1 MHNSHSNHYDLAA
14 LAREEMIAEGFTPD
28 FPAEARQQVAA
39 LRAHAVAPA
48 PDGAVRDMRGLLW
61 SSIDNDTSRDLD
73 QIEVAERLPDGAIR
87 IRIGIA
93 DVDSDV
99 PKGSPVDTHA
109 AANCTTVY
117 TGVKNFPMLPED
129 LSTDLTSLN
138 EHADRLAVVVEL
150 TVAADGTVQ
159 DGTACRAVVR
169 NAAQLA
175 YSSVGPWLE
184 GKPEGQG
191 DAPPKVAASP
201 DLQAQLRL
209 QDEAAQKLRAQR
221 HRLGAL
227 DLDRSESEAVMSD
240 GHVTGIKPRFRN
252 RASQLIEDFM
262 VAANGVIA
270 RLLRD
275 HRISSI
281 RRVVQTPERWDRIV
295 ELAARTGDS
304 LPGDPDSGALNRYLM
319 KRRAEDPVHYAD
331 LSLAVVKL
339 MGPGEYVL
347 ERPGDAAVG
356 HFALAVHDYTH
367 STAPNR
373 RFADLVTQRLVKA
386 VLAKQASAYGDAE
399 LDGVARNCTLRE
411 DAERK
416 VERAMS
422 KRIAAVAMHGRI
434 GEVFPAVVTGV
445 TPKGVFVRALS
456 PPVEGRL
463 MHGEHGLDVGDQIHV
478 KLLSTDPQRGFIDFG
493 RA

>member
-1 MHNSHSNHYDLAA
+1 MSNLPGTHYDLPA
-14 LAREEMIAEGFTPD
+14 LARQEMIAEGFTPD
-28 FPAEARQQVAA
+28 FPPEAQRQVEA
-39 LRAHAVAPA
+39 LRAHPAQPA
-48 PDGAVRDMRGLLW
+48 PDGTVRDLRGLLW

-73 QIEVAERLPDGAIR
+73 QIEVAEGLANGDIR

-93 DVDSDV
+93 DVDGDV
-99 PKGSPVDTHA
+99 PKGSPIDTHA

-117 TGVKNFPMLPED
+117 TGVKNFPMLPDE

-138 EHADRLAVVVEL
+138 EHADRLSVVVEL
-150 TVAADGTVQ
+150 TVAADGSVQ
-159 DGTACRAVVR
+159 DGTAYRAVTR

-184 GKPEGQG
+184 GQG
-191 DAPPKVAASP
+191 EAPAKVAASR

-227 DLDRSESEAVMSD
+227 DLDRSESEPILSD

-275 HRISSI
+275 NRVSSI
-281 RRVVQTPERWDRIV
+281 RIV

-304 LPGDPDSGALNRYLM
+304 LPADPDSGALNRYLM

-347 ERPGDAAVG
+347 ERPSDTAAG

-386 VLAKQASAYGDAE
+386 VLAKQVSPYGDAE

-463 MHGEHGLDVGDQIHV
+463 MRGELGLDVGDQIRV
-478 KLLSTDPQRGFIDFG
+478 KLLSTDPVRGFIDFG
-493 RA
+493 RS

>member
-1 MHNSHSNHYDLAA
+1 MSNSHGNHYDLAA
-14 LAREEMIAEGFTPD
+14 MAREEMIARGFSPD
-28 FPAEARQQVAA
+28 FSPEVLRQVAA
-39 LRAHAVAPA
+39 LRAKPA
-48 PDGAVRDMRGLLW
+48 LPPTDGAVHDLRGLLW

-73 QIEVAERLPDGAIR
+73 QIEVAERLASGAIR

-99 PKGSPVDTHA
+99 PKDSPIDRHA
-109 AANCTTVY
+109 AANCNTVY
-117 TGVKNFPMLPED
+117 TGVKNFPMLPDD

-138 EHADRLAVVVEL
+138 EHADRLSVVVEL
-150 TVAADGTVQ
+150 TVAADGSVQ
-159 DGTACRAVVR
+159 DGTAYRALTR

-184 GKPEGQG
+184 GQG
-191 DAPPKVAASP
+191 TAPAKVAASQ

-209 QDEAAQKLRAQR
+209 QDEAAQSLRAER

-227 DLDRSESEAVMSD
+227 DLERTETEPVLSD

-270 RLLRD
+270 RMLRD
-275 HRISSI
+275 NHISSL
-281 RRVVQTPERWDRIV
+281 RRVVKTPQRWDRIV

-304 LPGDPDSGALNRYLM
+304 LPGDPDSGALNQYLL
-319 KRRAEDPVHYAD
+319 KRRAEDPTHYSD

-347 ERPGDAAVG
+347 ERPGDTAVG

-373 RFADLVTQRLVKA
+373 RFADLVSQRLVKA
-386 VLAKQASAYGDAE
+386 VLAKQPAPYGDSE
-399 LDGVARNCTLRE
+399 LERVARNCTLKE

-416 VERAMS
+416 VERAMN
-422 KRIAAVAMHGRI
+422 KRIAAVAMHSRI
-434 GEVFPAVVTGV
+434 GEIFPAVVTGV
-445 TPKGVFVRALS
+445 TPDGTYVRALS

-463 MHGEHGLDVGDQIHV
+463 MRGEHGLDVGDQVHV
-478 KLLSTDPQRGFIDFG
+478 KLLNTDPQRGFIDFG
-493 RA
+493 RM

>member
-1 MHNSHSNHYDLAA
+1 MPNSHSNHYDLAA
-14 LAREEMIAEGFTPD
+14 LAREEMIARGFTPD
-28 FPAEARQQVAA
+28 FSPEVLRQVAA
-39 LRAHAVAPA
+39 LRAHPA
-48 PDGAVRDMRGLLW
+48 LPPADGAVRDLRGLLW

-73 QIEVAERLPDGAIR
+73 QIEVAERLPSGALR

-99 PKGSPVDTHA
+99 PKDSPIDRHA
-109 AANCTTVY
+109 AANCNTVY
-117 TGVKNFPMLPED
+117 TGVKNFPMLPDD

-150 TVAADGTVQ
+150 TVAADGSAQ
-159 DGTACRAVVR
+159 DGTAYRAIVR

-184 GKPEGQG
+184 GQG
-191 DAPPKVAASP
+191 AAPAKVAASP
-201 DLQAQLRL
+201 DLQVQLRL
-209 QDEAAQKLRAQR
+209 QDGAAQALRTQR

-227 DLDRSESEAVMSD
+227 DLDRPETEPVISD

-252 RASQLIEDFM
+252 RASELIEDFM

-270 RLLRD
+270 RMLRD
-275 HRISSI
+275 NHIASL
-281 RRVVQTPERWDRIV
+281 RRVVKTPERWDRIV
-295 ELAARTGDS
+295 ELAARTGDI
-304 LPGDPDSGALNRYLM
+304 LPGDPDSGALNQYLT
-319 KRRAEDPVHYAD
+319 KRRAEDPVHYSD

-347 ERPGDAAVG
+347 ERPGDTAVG

-373 RFADLVTQRLVKA
+373 RFADLVSQRLVKA
-386 VLAKQASAYGDAE
+386 VLARQPAPYGDAE
-399 LDGVARNCTLRE
+399 LEVVARNCTFKE

-416 VERAMS
+416 VARAMN
-422 KRIAAVAMHGRI
+422 KRIAAVAMHSRI
-434 GEVFPAVVTGV
+434 GELFPAVVTGAS
-445 TPKGVFVRALS
+445 PKGTYVRALS

-463 MHGEHGLDVGDQIHV
+463 MRGEHGLDVGDQIRV
-478 KLLSTDPQRGFIDFG
+478 KLLNTDPQRGFIDFG
-493 RA
+493 RV

>member
-1 MHNSHSNHYDLAA
+1 MQNPNGNHYDLAA
-14 LAREEMIAEGFTPD
+14 LARQEMIAEGFTPD
-28 FPAEARQQVAA
+28 FSPEVQRQVAA
-39 LRAHAVAPA
+39 LRAHPAQPA
-48 PDGAVRDMRGLLW
+48 PDGTVRDLRNLPW

-73 QIEVAERLPDGAIR
+73 QIEVAERLADGSIR

-99 PKGSPVDTHA
+99 PKGSPIDTHA

-117 TGVKNFPMLPED
+117 TGVKNFPMLPDD

-138 EHADRLAVVVEL
+138 EHADRLSVVVEL
-150 TVAADGTVQ
+150 TVAADGSVQ
-159 DGTACRAVVR
+159 DGTAYRAITR

-175 YSSVGPWLE
+175 YSSVGLWLE
-184 GKPEGQG
+184 GQAG
-191 DAPPKVAASP
+191 APAKLAASP

-227 DLDRSESEAVMSD
+227 DLDRNESEAVMSD
-240 GHVTGIKPRFRN
+240 GRVTGIQERSRN

-270 RLLRD
+270 RMLRD
-275 HRISSI
+275 NRISSI
-281 RRVVQTPERWDRIV
+281 RRVVRTPERWDRIV
-295 ELAARTGDS
+295 ELAARTGDT
-304 LPGDPDSGALNRYLM
+304 LPGDPDSGALNQYLM

-347 ERPGDAAVG
+347 ERPGEAAVG

-373 RFADLVTQRLVKA
+373 RFADLVSQRLVKA
-386 VLAKQASAYGDAE
+386 VLAKQPSPYGDAE
-399 LDGVARNCTLRE
+399 LAGVARNCTERE

-422 KRIAAVAMHGRI
+422 KRIAAVALHDRI

-445 TPKGVFVRALS
+445 TPKGVFVRSLS

-463 MHGEHGLDVGDQIHV
+463 MRGEHGLDVGDQIRV
-478 KLLSTDPQRGFIDFG
+478 TLLSTDPQRGFIDFG
-493 RA
+493 RS

>member
-1 MHNSHSNHYDLAA
+1 MPNLPGTHYDLPA
-14 LAREEMIAEGFTPD
+14 LARQEMIAEGFTPD
-28 FPAEARQQVAA
+28 FSPEVARQVAA
-39 LRAHAVAPA
+39 LRAHAAQPA
-48 PDGAVRDMRGLLW
+48 PDGTVCDLRGMLW

-73 QIEVAERLPDGAIR
+73 QIEVAERLANGDIR

-93 DVDSDV
+93 DVDGDV
-99 PKGSPVDTHA
+99 PKGSPIDTHA

-117 TGVKNFPMLPED
+117 TGVRNFPMLPDD

-138 EHADRLAVVVEL
+138 EHADRLSVVVEL
-150 TVAADGTVQ
+150 TVAADGSVQ
-159 DGTACRAVVR
+159 DGTAYRAVAR
-169 NAAQLA
+169 NTAQLA

-184 GKPEGQG
+184 GQG
-191 DAPPKVAASP
+191 PAPAKAASQ

-227 DLDRSESEAVMSD
+227 DLDRSETEPILSD

-252 RASQLIEDFM
+252 RASELIEDFM

-275 HRISSI
+275 NRISSI
-281 RRVVQTPERWDRIV
+281 RRVVKTPERWDRIV

-304 LPGDPDSGALNRYLM
+304 LPADPDSGALNSFLM
-319 KRRAEDPVHYAD
+319 KRRTVDPVHYSD

-347 ERPGDAAVG
+347 ERPGETAVG

-386 VLAKQASAYGDAE
+386 VLAKQPSPYVDGE

-416 VERAMS
+416 VERAMN

-445 TPKGVFVRALS
+445 TPKGTFVRALS

-463 MHGEHGLDVGDQIHV
+463 MRGEHGLDVGDQIHV
-478 KLLSTDPQRGFIDFG
+478 KLLNTDPQRGFIDFG
-493 RA
+493 RS

>member
-14 LAREEMIAEGFTPD
+14 LARQEMIAEGFSPD
-28 FPAEARQQVAA
+28 FSPEVLRQVAA
-39 LRAHAVAPA
+39 LRAQGAPSGN
-48 PDGAVRDMRGLLW
+48 GAVRDLRGLWW
-61 SSIDNDTSRDLD
+61 SSIDNDSSRDLD
-73 QIEVAERLPDGAIR
+73 QIEVAERGANGAIR
-87 IRIGIA
+87 IRVGVA
-93 DVDSDV
+93 DVDRDV
-99 PKGSPVDTHA
+99 PKGSPIDRHA

-117 TGVKNFPMLPED
+117 TGVRNFAMLPED

-138 EHADRLAVVVEL
+138 EHADRLSVVVEL
-150 TVAADGTVQ
+150 TVAVDGSVQ
-159 DGTACRAVVR
+159 DGTAYHAVTR

-175 YSSVGPWLE
+175 YSSIGPWLE
-184 GKPEGQG
+184 GETA
-191 DAPPKVAASP
+191 APAKIAESP

-209 QDEAAQKLRAQR
+209 QDEAAQRMRELR

-227 DLDRSESEAVMSD
+227 DLDRAEIEAVISG
-240 GHVTGIKPRFRN
+240 GHVTGIRPRHRN

-262 VAANGVIA
+262 IAANGVIA

-275 HRISSI
+275 RRVSSI
-281 RRVVQTPERWDRIV
+281 RRVVKTPERWDRIV
-295 ELAARTGDS
+295 ELAARTGDR
-304 LPGDPDSGALNRYLM
+304 LPADPDSAALNRFLM

-347 ERPGDAAVG
+347 ERAGDESIG

-386 VLAKQASAYGDAE
+386 GMGQQPSPYSDGE
-399 LDGVARNCTLRE
+399 LDEAARNCTERE
-411 DAERK
+411 DAARK
-416 VERAMS
+416 VERAMG
-422 KRIAAVAMHGRI
+422 KRIAAVALRDRI

-445 TPKGVFVRALS
+445 RPKGTFVRLVS

-463 MHGEHGLDVGDQIHV
+463 MRGEHGLDVGDQVRV

>member
-1 MHNSHSNHYDLAA
+1 MHHSHGNHYDLAA
-14 LAREEMIAEGFTPD
+14 LAREEMLDKGFSPD
-28 FPAEARQQVAA
+28 FSPAAQRQAAA
-39 LRAHAVAPA
+39 LRAHPAPA
-48 PDGAVRDMRGLLW
+48 VPDGAVRDLRSLPW

-73 QIEVAERLPDGAIR
+73 QIEVAERLPGGAIR

-93 DVDSDV
+93 DVDGDV
-99 PKGSPVDTHA
+99 PKETPIDQHA

-138 EHADRLAVVVEL
+138 EHADRLSVVVEL
-150 TVAADGTVQ
+150 AVNADGSVQ
-159 DGTACRAVVR
+159 DGTAYRAVTR

-184 GKPEGQG
+184 GKGA
-191 DAPPKVAASP
+191 APAKLAASQ

-209 QDEAAQKLRAQR
+209 QDEAAQSLRAQR

-227 DLDRSESEAVMSD
+227 DLDRNETEAVLTD
-240 GHVTGIKPRFRN
+240 GRVTGIQARSRN

-275 HRISSI
+275 HRIASI
-281 RRVVQTPERWDRIV
+281 RRVVKTPERWDRIV
-295 ELAARTGDS
+295 ELAARTGDT
-304 LPGDPDSGALNRYLM
+304 LPPDPDSGALNQYLM
-319 KRRAEDPVHYAD
+319 KRRTADPVHYAD

-347 ERPGDAAVG
+347 ERPGDTAIG

-386 VLAKQASAYGDAE
+386 VLSGQSSPYGDSE
-399 LDGVARNCTLRE
+399 LDGIARNCTLRE

-422 KRIAAVAMHGRI
+422 KRIAAVAMHDRI

-445 TPKGVFVRALS
+445 TPNGTFVRAL
-456 PPVEGRL
+456 PPAVEGRL
-463 MHGEHGLDVGDQIHV
+463 MRGEHGLDVGDQIRV
-478 KLLSTDPQRGFIDFG
+478 KLLNTDPVHGFIDFA

>member
-1 MHNSHSNHYDLAA
+1 MPNSTGTHYDLAA
-14 LAREEMIAEGFTPD
+14 LARQEMIAEGFTPD
-28 FPAEARQQVAA
+28 FPPEAQRQVAA
-39 LRAHAVAPA
+39 LRAHATPPA
-48 PDGAVRDMRGLLW
+48 PDGVVRDLRSLLW

-73 QIEVAERLPDGAIR
+73 QIEVAERLANGDIR

-93 DVDSDV
+93 DVDGDV
-99 PKGSPVDTHA
+99 PKGTPLDTHA

-117 TGVKNFPMLPED
+117 TGVKNFPMLPDD

-138 EHADRLAVVVEL
+138 EHADRLSVVVEL
-150 TVAADGTVQ
+150 TVAADGSVG
-159 DGTACRAVVR
+159 DGTAYRAVTR

-184 GKPEGQG
+184 GQAA
-191 DAPPKVAASP
+191 APAKAAASQ

-209 QDEAAQKLRAQR
+209 QDEAAQKLREQR

-227 DLDRSESEAVMSD
+227 DLDRSETEAILSSD
-240 GHVTGIKPRFRN
+240 GKVTGIKPRFRN

-275 HRISSI
+275 NHVSSI
-281 RRVVQTPERWDRIV
+281 RRVVKTPERWDRIV
-295 ELAARTGDS
+295 ELASRTGDS
-304 LPGDPDSGALNRYLM
+304 LPGDPDSGALNRFLM
-319 KRRAEDPVHYAD
+319 KRRAADPVHYAD

-347 ERPGDAAVG
+347 ERAGEAAVG

-386 VLAKQASAYGDAE
+386 VLVKQPSPYGDAE
-399 LDGVARNCTLRE
+399 LDSVAHNCTLRE

-422 KRIAAVAMHGRI
+422 KRIAAVAIHDRI

-445 TPKGVFVRALS
+445 TSKGTFVRALS
-456 PPVEGRL
+456 PAVEGRL
-463 MHGEHGLDVGDQIHV
+463 MRGEAGLDVGDQIRV
-478 KLLSTDPQRGFIDFG
+478 KLLNTDPVRGFIDFG
-493 RA
+493 RV

>member
-1 MHNSHSNHYDLAA
+1 MPNSHNDHYDLAA
-14 LAREEMIAEGFTPD
+14 LARDEMIGEGFSPD
-28 FPAEARQQVAA
+28 FPAEVARQVAA
-39 LRAHAVAPA
+39 LRAHARQPS
-48 PDGAVRDMRGLLW
+48 PGGAVQDLRGLLW

-73 QIEVAERLPDGAIR
+73 QIEVAERLANGDIR

-99 PKGSPVDTHA
+99 PKGSPIDTHA

-117 TGVKNFPMLPED
+117 TGVKNFPMLPDD
-129 LSTDLTSLN
+129 LSTDLTSQN
-138 EHADRLAVVVEL
+138 EHADRLSVVVEL
-150 TVAADGTVQ
+150 TVAADGSVA
-159 DGTACRAVVR
+159 DGTAYRAITR

-175 YSSVGPWLE
+175 YNSVGSWLE
-184 GKPEGQG
+184 GQG
-191 DAPPKVAASP
+191 AAPAKVAASA

-227 DLDRSESEAVMSD
+227 DLDRPESEIVTSD
-240 GHVTGIKPRFRN
+240 GRVTGIKPRFRN
-252 RASQLIEDFM
+252 RASQLIEDLM

-275 HRISSI
+275 NHIASL
-281 RRVVQTPERWDRIV
+281 RRVVKTPARWDRIV
-295 ELAARTGDS
+295 ELAARTGDK
-304 LPGDPDSGALNRYLM
+304 LPGDPDSGALNQYLM
-319 KRRAEDPVHYAD
+319 KRRAADPVHYTD

-347 ERPGDAAVG
+347 ERPGEAAVG

-373 RFADLVTQRLVKA
+373 RFADLVSQRLVKA
-386 VLAKQASAYGDAE
+386 VLAKQASPYAEAE
-399 LDGVARNCTLRE
+399 LDGVAHHCTLRE

-416 VERAMS
+416 VERAMQ
-422 KRIAAVAMHGRI
+422 KRIAAVAMHDRI
-434 GEVFPAVVTGV
+434 GEIFSAVVTGV
-445 TPKGVFVRALS
+445 APKGTFVRAMS
-456 PPVEGRL
+456 PAVEGRL
-463 MHGEHGLDVGDQIHV
+463 MRGEHGLDVGDQIRV
-478 KLLSTDPQRGFIDFG
+478 KLLSTDPQRGFIDFA
-493 RA
+493 RS

>member
-1 MHNSHSNHYDLAA
+1 MPNTHGNHYDLAA
-14 LAREEMIAEGFTPD
+14 LARQEMIAEGFAPD
-28 FPAEARQQVAA
+28 FSPEVLRQVAA
-39 LRAHAVAPA
+39 LRAHTGQPVSAST
-48 PDGAVRDMRGLLW
+48 VRDLRGLLW

-73 QIEVAERLPDGAIR
+73 QIEVAERIPNGAIR
-87 IRIGIA
+87 IRVGIA

-99 PKGSPVDTHA
+99 PKDSPIDRHA
-109 AANCTTVY
+109 AVNCNTVY
-117 TGVKNFPMLPED
+117 TGVKNFPMLPDD

-138 EHADRLAVVVEL
+138 EHADRLSVVVEL
-150 TVAADGTVQ
+150 TVAADGSVQ
-159 DGTACRAVVR
+159 DGTAYRAVTR

-184 GKPEGQG
+184 GQG
-191 DAPPKVAASP
+191 AAPAKVAASQ

-209 QDEAAQKLRAQR
+209 QDEAAQALRTQR

-227 DLDRSESEAVMSD
+227 DLDRTETEPVITD

-252 RASQLIEDFM
+252 RASELIEDFM

-275 HRISSI
+275 NHISSL
-281 RRVVQTPERWDRIV
+281 RRVVKTPERWDRIV
-295 ELAARTGDS
+295 ELASRTGDT
-304 LPGDPDSGALNRYLM
+304 LPADPDSGALNQYLM
-319 KRRAEDPVHYAD
+319 KRRTADPAHYDD

-347 ERPGDAAVG
+347 ERPGDTAVG

-373 RFADLVTQRLVKA
+373 RFADLVSQRLVKA
-386 VLAKQASAYGDAE
+386 VLAKQPSPYSDAE
-399 LDGVARNCTLRE
+399 LDSVARNCTQRE

-416 VERAMS
+416 VERNMN
-422 KRIAAVAMHGRI
+422 KRIAAVAMHDRI

-445 TPKGVFVRALS
+445 SPKGTFVRALS

-463 MHGEHGLDVGDQIHV
+463 MRGEHGLDVGDQIRV
-478 KLLSTDPQRGFIDFG
+478 KLLNTDPQRGFIDFG
-493 RA
+493 RM

>member
-1 MHNSHSNHYDLAA
+1 MPDPHGNHYDLPA
-14 LAREEMIAEGFTPD
+14 LARQEMIAEGFHPD
-28 FPAEARQQVAA
+28 FSAEVARQVTA
-39 LRAHAVAPA
+39 LRAHSAQPA
-48 PDGAVRDMRGLLW
+48 PDGALRDLRALPW

-73 QIEVAERLPDGAIR
+73 QIEVADRLANGAIR

-93 DVDSDV
+93 DVDGDV
-99 PKGSPVDTHA
+99 PKGSPIDEHA

-117 TGVKNFPMLPED
+117 TGVKNFCMLPEE

-138 EHADRLAVVVEL
+138 EHADRPSVVVDL
-150 TVAADGTVQ
+150 TVDADGSVR
-159 DGTACRAVVR
+159 DGTAYRALTR
-169 NAAQLA
+169 NTAQLA

-184 GKPEGQG
+184 GQA
-191 DAPPKVAASP
+191 APPAKLAASQE
-201 DLQAQLRL
+201 LQAQLRL
-209 QDEAAQKLRAQR
+209 QDEVAQKLRELR

-227 DLDRSESEAVMSD
+227 DLDRAESEAVMSD
-240 GHVTGIKPRFRN
+240 GHVTGIKARHRN
-252 RASQLIEDFM
+252 RATQLIEDFM

-270 RLLRD
+270 RLLLD
-275 HRISSI
+275 HHVPSL
-281 RRVVQTPERWDRIV
+281 RRVVRTPERWDRIV
-295 ELAARTGDS
+295 ELAARAGER
-304 LPGDPDSGALNRYLM
+304 LPADPDSGALNQFLM
-319 KRRAEDPVHYAD
+319 KRRAADPVHYAD

-347 ERPGDAAVG
+347 ERPGDAPIG

-386 VLAKQASAYGDAE
+386 AVAGQPAPYTGAE
-399 LDGVARNCTLRE
+399 LEQVARNCTSRE
-411 DAERK
+411 DAARK

-422 KRIAAVAMHGRI
+422 KRIAAVAMHARI
-434 GEVFPAVVTGV
+434 GEFFPAVVTGV
-445 TPKGVFVRALS
+445 TPKGTFVRALS

-463 MHGEHGLDVGDQIHV
+463 MHGEHGLDVGDQIRV
-478 KLLSTDPQRGFIDFG
+478 KLLDTDPVRGFIDFG

>member
-1 MHNSHSNHYDLAA
+1 MPNSHSNHYDLAG
-14 LAREEMIAEGFTPD
+14 LAREEMIEKGFTPD
-28 FPAEARQQVAA
+28 FSPEVERQVAS
-39 LRAHAVAPA
+39 LRAHPA
-48 PDGAVRDMRGLLW
+48 QPLAGGMVHDLRNLLW

-73 QIEVAERLPDGAIR
+73 QVEVAERLPNGAIR
-87 IRIGIA
+87 IRVGIA

-99 PKGSPVDTHA
+99 PKDSPIDTHA

-117 TGVKNFPMLPED
+117 TGVKNFPMLPDD

-138 EHADRLAVVVEL
+138 ERVDRLSVVVEL

-159 DGTACRAVVR
+159 DGTAYRAVTR

-184 GKPEGQG
+184 GQG
-191 DAPPKVAASP
+191 AAPPKIAASP
-201 DLQAQLRL
+201 DLLAQLRL
-209 QDEAAQKLRAQR
+209 QDEAAQNLRTQR

-227 DLDRSESEAVMSD
+227 DLDRAETEAVMSD
-240 GHVTGIKPRFRN
+240 GHITGIKARYRN

-270 RLLRD
+270 RLMRD
-275 HRISSI
+275 HKISSI
-281 RRVVQTPERWDRIV
+281 RRVVKTPERWDRIV
-295 ELAARTGDS
+295 ELAARTGDT
-304 LPGDPDSGALNRYLM
+304 LPGDPDSGALNQYLM
-319 KRRAEDPVHYAD
+319 RRRAADPAHYAD

-347 ERPGDAAVG
+347 ERPGDTAVG

-373 RFADLVTQRLVKA
+373 RFADLVSQRLVKA
-386 VLAKQASAYGDAE
+386 VLTGQPSPYGDAE
-399 LDGVARNCTLRE
+399 LDRVARNCTERE

-422 KRIAAVAMHGRI
+422 KRIAAVAMHSRI

-463 MHGEHGLDVGDQIHV
+463 MRGERGLDVGDQIQV
-478 KLLSTDPQRGFIDFG
+478 KLLNTDPQRGFIDFA
-493 RA
+493 RS

>member
-1 MHNSHSNHYDLAA
+1 MPNSPGTHYDLPA
-14 LAREEMIAEGFTPD
+14 LARQEMIAEGFTPD
-28 FPAEARQQVAA
+28 FPPEAQRQVAA
-39 LRAHAVAPA
+39 LRAHAAAPVLSS
-48 PDGAVRDMRGLLW
+48 AVRDLRGLLW

-73 QIEVAERLPDGAIR
+73 QIEMAERLANGAIR

-99 PKGSPVDTHA
+99 PKGSPIDTHA

-117 TGVKNFPMLPED
+117 TGVKNFPMLPDD

-138 EHADRLAVVVEL
+138 EHADRLSVVVEL
-150 TVAADGTVQ
+150 TVAADGTAQ
-159 DGTACRAVVR
+159 DGTAYCAVTR

-184 GKPEGQG
+184 GKGA
-191 DAPPKVAASP
+191 APAKVAASQ

-209 QDEAAQKLRAQR
+209 QDEAAQNLRAQR

-227 DLDRSESEAVMSD
+227 DLDRSETEAVLTD
-240 GHVTGIKPRFRN
+240 GKVTGIQPRFRN

-275 HRISSI
+275 NRISSI
-281 RRVVQTPERWDRIV
+281 RRVVKTPERWDRIV

-304 LPGDPDSGALNRYLM
+304 LPADPDSGALNTYLM

-331 LSLAVVKL
+331 VSLAVVKL
-339 MGPGEYVL
+339 MGPGLYVV
-347 ERPGDAAVG
+347 ERPGDTAVG

-386 VLAKQASAYGDAE
+386 VLAKQTSPYGDAE
-399 LDGVARNCTLRE
+399 LGGVCRNCTLRE

-422 KRIAAVAMHGRI
+422 KRIAAVAMHDRI

-456 PPVEGRL
+456 PAVEGRL
-463 MHGEHGLDVGDQIHV
+463 MRGEQGLDVGDQIRV
-478 KLLSTDPQRGFIDFG
+478 KLLNTDPARGFIDFG

>member
-1 MHNSHSNHYDLAA
+1 MPNSHGNHYDLAA
-14 LAREEMIAEGFTPD
+14 LARQEMIAEGFTPD
-28 FPAEARQQVAA
+28 FPPEVARQVAA
-39 LRAHAVAPA
+39 LRANSAAPA
-48 PDGAVRDMRGLLW
+48 NGAVQDLRGLFW

-73 QIEVAERLPDGAIR
+73 QIEVAERLSNGTIR

-93 DVDSDV
+93 DVDGDV
-99 PKGSPVDTHA
+99 PKGSPIDTHA

-129 LSTDLTSLN
+129 LSTDLTSLS
-138 EHADRLAVVVEL
+138 EHADRLSVVVEL
-150 TVAADGTVQ
+150 TVAADGSIQ
-159 DGTACRAVVR
+159 DGTAYRAVTR

-184 GKPEGQG
+184 GRGA
-191 DAPPKVAASP
+191 APAKVAASP

-209 QDEAAQKLRAQR
+209 QDEAAQKLREQR

-227 DLDRSESEAVMSD
+227 DLDRGETEAVMSD

-275 HRISSI
+275 NRISSM
-281 RRVVQTPERWDRIV
+281 RRVVKTPERWGRIV

-304 LPGDPDSGALNRYLM
+304 LPADPDSGALNRYLR
-319 KRRAEDPVHYAD
+319 KRRADDPTHYAD
-331 LSLAVVKL
+331 VSLAVVKL

-347 ERPGDAAVG
+347 ERPGDTQIG

-386 VLAKQASAYGDAE
+386 VLAGQPSPYADGE

-416 VERAMS
+416 VERAMG
-422 KRIAAVAMHGRI
+422 KRIAAVAMHDRI

-445 TPKGVFVRALS
+445 TPKGTFVRALS

-463 MHGEHGLDVGDQIHV
+463 MRGELGLDVGDQIHV
-478 KLLSTDPQRGFIDFG
+478 KLLNTDPVRGFIDFA
-493 RA
+493 RS

>member
-1 MHNSHSNHYDLAA
+1 MPTLPGTHYDLPA
-14 LAREEMIAEGFTPD
+14 LAREEMIAHGFTPD
-28 FPAEARQQVAA
+28 FSPEVQRQVAA
-39 LRAHAVAPA
+39 LHAHPAQPA
-48 PDGAVRDMRGLLW
+48 PDGAVRDLRSLLW

-73 QIEVAERLPDGAIR
+73 QIEVAERLANGDIR

-93 DVDSDV
+93 DVDGDV
-99 PKGSPVDTHA
+99 PKGSPIDAHA

-117 TGVKNFPMLPED
+117 TGVKNFPMLPDD

-138 EHADRLAVVVEL
+138 EHADRLSVVVEL
-150 TVAADGTVQ
+150 TVAADGSVL
-159 DGTACRAVVR
+159 DGTAYRAVVR

-184 GKPEGQG
+184 QGNGQ
-191 DAPPKVAASP
+191 APAKVAASP

-227 DLDRSESEAVMSD
+227 DLDRSETEPILSD
-240 GHVTGIKPRFRN
+240 GHVTGIKPRFHN
-252 RASQLIEDFM
+252 RASELIEDFM

-275 HRISSI
+275 HRIPSI
-281 RRVVQTPERWDRIV
+281 RRVVKTPERWDRIV

-304 LPGDPDSGALNRYLM
+304 LPPDPDSGALNGFLS
-319 KRRAEDPVHYAD
+319 KQRAADPVHYAD

-347 ERPGDAAVG
+347 ERPGGPQVG
-356 HFALAVHDYTH
+356 HFALAVQDYTH

-386 VLAKQASAYGDAE
+386 VLAQQSSPYGDAE
-399 LDGVARNCTLRE
+399 LDGIARNCTLRE

-445 TPKGVFVRALS
+445 TPKGTFVRALS

-463 MHGEHGLDVGDQIHV
+463 MRGEHGLDVGDQIRV
-478 KLLSTDPQRGFIDFG
+478 KLLNTDPQRGFIDFG
-493 RA
+493 RS